1 MTQSN
6 IKWVPLSEFI
16 EPFKKR
22 CGDSDAKVSGVD
34 INKQFIDTRAVMDG
48 IDVSKY
54 YLVPPKHFACNLM
67 HIGRDERLPIA
78 YNSSDGNL
86 VVTSAY
92 YVFKVK
98 DLKRNELLDEFLYI
112 FFNSKE
118 IDRLTW
124 FYTDSSVRGNLK
136 ESRFLDILIPVPS
149 IDAQTRIVDTWKHIR
164 EVKEQNEAIA
174 EPLFQLCQSYLQ
186 ELKNNLELNA
196 IGEYLY
202 YSDKRNDSGDYK
214 LEDVKGISIDK
225 VIIKTKANMDNV
237 SLKPYKIF
245 AHNEFCYVPVT
256 SRNGDKITIA
266 INPTNDTYIVS
277 SSYEVFGVR
286 DHQKLLPE
294 YLYMWFCR
302 SEFDR
307 LARFNSWGSA
317 RETYKWEDLCRFQI
331 PLPSLEVQ
339 KAIVNIFQCA
349 KEAKHIAEEADKL
362 SREICPA
369 LIQKVIHD

>member
-149 IDAQTRIVDTWKHIR
+149 IDAQTRIVNTWKHIR

-174 EPLFQLCQSYLQ
+174 EPLFQLCQSYIQ
-186 ELKNNLELNA
+186 ELKHKCKKEKLEKYIEEINIRNTEDKFGVESLRGVTSDGNFDNTKAKTEGLNFTNYKVIKHNQFAYNPSRINIGSIALNLDKTA
-196 IGEYLY
+196 IISPMYVAFQIKSESSNVLLSEYLNIWFQRPEFQRSTLFY
-202 YSDKRNDSGDYK
+202 ASG
-214 LEDVKGISIDK
+214 S
-225 VIIKTKANMDNV
+225 
-237 SLKPYKIF
+237 
-245 AHNEFCYVPVT
+245 VT
-256 SRNGDKITIA
+256 
-266 INPTNDTYIVS
+266 IV
-277 SSYEVFGVR
+277 R
-286 DHQKLLPE
+286 
-294 YLYMWFCR
+294 
-302 SEFDR
+302 
-307 LARFNSWGSA
+307 
-317 RETYKWEDLCRFQI
+317 
-331 PLPSLEVQ
+331 
-339 KAIVNIFQCA
+339 
-349 KEAKHIAEEADKL
+349 
-362 SREICPA
+362 
-369 LIQKVIHD
+369 